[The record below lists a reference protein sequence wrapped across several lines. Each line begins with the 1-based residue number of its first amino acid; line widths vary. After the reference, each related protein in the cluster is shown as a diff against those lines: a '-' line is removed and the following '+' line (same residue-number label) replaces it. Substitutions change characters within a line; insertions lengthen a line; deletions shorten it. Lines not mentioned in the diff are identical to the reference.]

1 MRKVDEGNFNF
12 PISSLPKGEGVGEL
26 KFLKSFPD
34 SSKVFLSDVV
44 KFVSQKNAKIKFFSD
59 LYTKSALFRF
69 YFLGTLIPRWV
80 EEDKEELGYETWD
93 YWSYKI
99 DYFNYVSSN
108 DYRRKRSFAED
119 IKYGKRN
126 LCQIPGVPNYV
137 LLAII
142 AESIVDKTAD
152 QWDFIPP
159 DAKTVE
165 PKDIIHSAESFQNPS
180 SECLFVREETVFPT
194 LSVKLEEKVE
204 KNVVYQNQVGSLY
217 FFYEYEIPKRY
228 LRVFLHLEDL
238 LYPFYEFDIG
248 KSLFLFSYLEDLLY
262 DLYEFNITK
271 FLSFGEKGVM

>member
-1 MRKVDEGNFNF
+1 MIHQNPIQLGKVDEGNFNF

-26 KFLKSFPD
+26 RFLKSFPD

-44 KFVSQKNAKIKFFSD
+44 KFGSQKNAKIKLFSD

-80 EEDKEELGYETWD
+80 EEEKEELGYETRD

-99 DYFNYVSSN
+99 GYFNYVSFN

-152 QWDFIPP
+152 RCDLIPP
-159 DAKTVE
+159 SPVAE
-165 PKDIIHSAESFQNPS
+165 PLEIPS
-180 SECLFVREETVFPT
+180 SECFLVREETNFPT
-194 LSVKLEEKVE
+194 LFFMLEEKV
-204 KNVVYQNQVGSLY
+204 KKIVCYQSQV
-217 FFYEYEIPKRY
+217 E
-228 LRVFLHLEDL
+228 L
-238 LYPFYEFDIG
+238 LYPFYEFDIR
-248 KSLFLFSYLEDLLY
+248 KSMFLFSYLEDLLY